1 LNNYLKMKITTRDF
15 TFFIL
20 GILAIFIVESIMNWE
35 DSKKSFKESYHKARG
50 L

>member
-1 LNNYLKMKITTRDF
+1 MKITTRDL

-20 GILAIFIVESIMNWE
+20 GILTLFIVESIMNWE
-35 DSKKSFKESYHKARG
+35 ESKKSFKESHHKARG

>member
-1 LNNYLKMKITTRDF
+1 MKINTRDL

-20 GILAIFIVESIMNWE
+20 GILTLFIVESIMNWE
-35 DSKKSFKESYHKARG
+35 ESKKSFKESYHKARG

>member
-1 LNNYLKMKITTRDF
+1 MKITTRDL

-20 GILAIFIVESIMNWE
+20 GILTLFIVESIMNWE
-35 DSKKSFKESYHKARG
+35 ESKKSFRESYHKARG

>member
-1 LNNYLKMKITTRDF
+1 MKITTRDL

-20 GILAIFIVESIMNWE
+20 GILTLYIVESIMNWE
-35 DSKKSFKESYHKARG
+35 ESKKSFKESYHKARG

>member
-1 LNNYLKMKITTRDF
+1 MKITTRDL

-20 GILAIFIVESIMNWE
+20 GILTLFIVESIMNRE
-35 DSKKSFKESYHKARG
+35 ESKKSFKESYHKARG